1 MVEEVKIQV
10 NIGDNM
16 GEEILKKINN
26 NNYKIVN
33 ELIDLIKEENIKSEE
48 ELKEYQNNLFK
59 IDGKLMNH
67 EEEIDY
73 CVKTILSTPA
83 SEGLFFLDMQE
94 VINFKE
100 NVNSLS
106 IEEKNKRVIIIYSL
120 MNLDMM
126 LPYDAYKLIMSNN
139 L

>member
-33 ELIDLIKEENIKSEE
+33 ELIDLITEENIKSEE
-48 ELKEYQNNLFK
+48 ELKEYQDNLFK
-59 IDGKLMNH
+59 IDGELMNH

-100 NVNSLS
+100 NINSLS

>member
-33 ELIDLIKEENIKSEE
+33 ELIDLITEENIKSEE
-48 ELKEYQNNLFK
+48 ELKEYQDNLFK
-59 IDGKLMNH
+59 IDGELMNH

>member
-33 ELIDLIKEENIKSEE
+33 ELIDLITEENIKSEE
-48 ELKEYQNNLFK
+48 ELKEYQDNLFK

>member
-33 ELIDLIKEENIKSEE
+33 ELIDLIIEENIKSEE
-48 ELKEYQNNLFK
+48 ELKEYQDNLFK

>member
-16 GEEILKKINN
+16 GEEVLKKINN

-33 ELIDLIKEENIKSEE
+33 ELIDLITEENIKSEE
-48 ELKEYQNNLFK
+48 ELKEYQDNLFK

>member
-1 MVEEVKIQV
+1 
-10 NIGDNM
+10 M

-33 ELIDLIKEENIKSEE
+33 ELINLITEENIKSEE
-48 ELKEYQNNLFK
+48 ELKEYQDNLFK
-59 IDGKLMNH
+59 IDGILMNH

-73 CVKTILSTPA
+73 CVKTILSIPA

>member
-1 MVEEVKIQV
+1 
-10 NIGDNM
+10 M

-33 ELIDLIKEENIKSEE
+33 ELIDLITEENIKSEE
-48 ELKEYQNNLFK
+48 ELKEYQDNLFK
-59 IDGKLMNH
+59 IDGELMNH